1 MALPP
6 FQKIKDHV
14 ESFFSVRL
22 ETKLETIDSEEQ
34 SLRLLIMFFQMVK
47 YKKIVLGKKKFYN
60 ISSLHNI
67 IFNAFP
73 LIFVLWSLLLT
84 NRAFSFLRHSCTKKF

>member
-22 ETKLETIDSEEQ
+22 ETIDSEEQ
-34 SLRLLIMFFQMVK
+34 SLRLLTMFFQMVK